1 MGEILLS
8 DSKITQHERA
18 YWEYDFE
25 TPNNLFI
32 SGVSG
37 VFASRDIDSDRPLG
51 SYGFDMEFFRPVCL
65 SRVGIERWVESFA
78 TPNWNCLK

>member
-8 DSKITQHERA
+8 DSKIPQLERA

-51 SYGFDMEFFRPVCL
+51 SYGVDMEFFRPVC
-65 SRVGIERWVESFA
+65 
-78 TPNWNCLK
+78 